1 MTTNT
6 QVKKIDTRGT
16 LRIVTKDNFIDSF
29 SLPLMT
35 IKAKKLA
42 YLTIAQCRMSD
53 EGFDT
58 YEITS
63 KQFAALLGIESDK
76 HLIHELDLVSDELLR
91 FIICIGDENGSFNK
105 FQMFSNARY
114 DAKSKIIQL
123 RLHEQMKPL
132 LLNIKNEFTKPLL
145 SDFLKMNST
154 MTMGIWHLFQ
164 KKMNSQ
170 KPGFTDTISFE
181 CTIEELRTVTGT
193 KKKFNQLGQF
203 KEKVLDK
210 AIREIRDNC
219 NVSITYIP
227 AQKEG
232 KTIKSFTF
240 MVRNV
245 ITIDEQEL
253 DPLFVTKID
262 LKMKAQKLKEKKDE
276 LSNSEKE
283 ELQQLEEKIEELEY
297 SIKMKKAAD

>member
-1 MTTNT
+1 MTINT
-6 QVKKIDTRGT
+6 PVKKIDTRDT

-29 SLPLMT
+29 SLPLMSV
-35 IKAKKLA
+35 KAKKLA
-42 YLTIAQCRMSD
+42 YLTIAQCRMND

-76 HLIHELDLVSDELLR
+76 HLKYELDAVSDELLR
-91 FIICIGDENGSFNK
+91 FIICIGDEDGSFNK
-105 FQMFSNARY
+105 FQMFSHARY
-114 DAKSKIIQL
+114 DAKSGIIQL
-123 RLHEQMKPL
+123 KLHEQMNPL
-132 LLNIKNEFTKPLL
+132 LLNIKDSFNKPLVW
-145 SDFLKMNST
+145 DFLKMNSA
-154 MTMGIWHLFQ
+154 MTMGLWHLFQ
-164 KKMNSQ
+164 KKMKSQ

-181 CTIEELRTVTGT
+181 CTMEELRTVTGT

-219 NVSITYIP
+219 NVSITYVP
-227 AQKEG
+227 AQKVG

-240 MVRNV
+240 IARNV
-245 ITIDEQEL
+245 IVIDEQKL
-253 DPLFVTKID
+253 DPLLISRTE
-262 LKMKAQKLKEKKDE
+262 LKVKSQKLKEKKDG

-283 ELQQLEEKIEELEY
+283 ELKQLEEKIKGLEY
-297 SIKMKKAAD
+297 MIKMKKEVD